1 MVAAGFSLRGL
12 KPATTAFLFFF
23 IILNVCLF
31 LSKAWALDDAII
43 GVVNDETITFKDLND
58 YLHSTY
64 VSLVA
69 EGRKDEDI
77 KEIMRDLQ
85 ANGIHRLIEDKLI
98 LSRANQLKLEVR
110 EKLVDDK
117 LQELKSQYPSEQV
130 FLDALIKNGITIS
143 DLRNKIRDQF
153 KIDFVVEEEVK
164 SKIYVNPSEVT
175 DFYEQNKDRFIK
187 NEQIKLDS
195 IFIGFEE
202 DKAKDQ
208 ARAQEALKKIN
219 EGNDFNEVAKEYSQA
234 PPLGIIEKGQL
245 LPLIEEVVFKLK
257 DGEVSSLVEVERGI
271 YIFKLV
277 ERIPSQLASL
287 PEVKDSVYN
296 FVFRKKFQ
304 ERLKAWMEK
313 LKKDA
318 YIEIKQ

>member
-1 MVAAGFSLRGL
+1 MRGL
-12 KPATTAFLFFF
+12 IKFFLLLIFNF
-23 IILNVCLF
+23 CLF
-31 LSKAWALDDAII
+31 LPNAWPLDDAII

-98 LSRANQLKLEVR
+98 LSRANKLKLEVR

-117 LQELKSQYPSEQV
+117 LQELKGQYPSEQV

-143 DLRNKIRDQF
+143 DLRNKIRDQL

-175 DFYEQNKDRFIK
+175 DFYQQNKDQFMK
-187 NEQIKLDS
+187 KEQIQLDS

-202 DKAKDQ
+202 DKAKTK
-208 ARAQEALKKIN
+208 AKAQEALKKIN

-234 PPLGIIEKGQL
+234 PSLGIIEEGQL
-245 LPLIEEVVFKLK
+245 LASIEEVVFKLK

-287 PEVKDSVYN
+287 SEVKDSVYN
-296 FVFRKKFQ
+296 FVFKKKFQ
-304 ERLKAWMEK
+304 ERFNAWLQK

-318 YIEIKQ
+318 YIEVKQ